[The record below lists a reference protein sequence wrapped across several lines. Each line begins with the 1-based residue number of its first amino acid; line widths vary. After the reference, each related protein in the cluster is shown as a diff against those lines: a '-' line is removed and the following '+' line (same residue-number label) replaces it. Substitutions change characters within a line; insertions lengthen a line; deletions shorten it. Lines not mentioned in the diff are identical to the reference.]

1 MAEGVGLVSTAD
13 ITEGAQFEE
22 VRSGLPARRVG
33 GMHTNPAEMLAQCE
47 PALTLVTAE
56 AHRTP
61 QLVRAAL
68 EAGSHV
74 LVEKPAC
81 VHLAEFEALC
91 DLAESKGLEV
101 MHDKQK
107 VTLVV
112 EQLDDQID
120 GETDNATALH
130 IKQKH
135 MAKTEAHSDLEF
147 LGFS

>member
-1 MAEGVGLVSTAD
+1 MARFHACCRPPLTPAALVLPQERTLWVSNLPEPIAFFD
-13 ITEGAQFEE
+13 NKLKALFAQFGE
-22 VRSGLPARRVG
+22 VIAVTCRCAIHGRSWA
-33 GMHTNPAEMLAQCE
+33 
-47 PALTLVTAE
+47 LVTFAD
-56 AHRTP
+56 A
-61 QLVRAAL
+61 QSVRVAVA
-68 EAGSHV
+68 
-74 LVEKPAC
+74 
-81 VHLAEFEALC
+81 
-91 DLAESKGLEV
+91 KGLEV
-101 MHDKQK
+101 VHDKQK